1 MSDFPPVTH
10 VVLTIGDLSVSRP
23 WYRRL
28 FGSDPVLD
36 EDTGPFHHCV
46 FALPGGVL
54 VSLHEFHDPN
64 TEPFDERHRGLD
76 HLAFGVSTR
85 AELEEWGRKLEERGI
100 EHGKIIDASY
110 GSGMAFRDPDDI
122 QLEFFAPPGT

>member
-1 MSDFPPVTH
+1 MSDFPPVSH
-10 VVLTIGDLSVSRP
+10 VVLTIGDLEVSRP

-54 VSLHEFHDPN
+54 VSLHQFGDPH
-64 TEPFDERHRGLD
+64 PDPYDERRRGLD
-76 HLAFGVSTR
+76 HLAFGVETR
-85 AELEEWGRKLEERGI
+85 ADLERWERRLDELGI
-100 EHGKIIDASY
+100 EHGKIIDAPY
-110 GSGMAFRDPDDI
+110 GSGLAFRDPDNI
-122 QLEFFAPPGT
+122 QLEFFAPPS